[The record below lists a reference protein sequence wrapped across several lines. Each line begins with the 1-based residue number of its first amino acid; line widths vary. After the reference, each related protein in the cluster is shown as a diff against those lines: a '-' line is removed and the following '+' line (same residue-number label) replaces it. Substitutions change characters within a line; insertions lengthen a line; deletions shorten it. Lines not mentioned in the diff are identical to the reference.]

1 MEPNYDTDY
10 SEIRKMDRKIFAT
23 ITLLVIIASLV
34 AHVSGNTTLAK
45 LILLIL
51 GSFIIA
57 LIALVEFARTL

>member
-34 AHVSGNTTLAK
+34 VFAYGNITLAK
-45 LILLIL
+45 RILTIS

-57 LIALVEFARTL
+57 IIALVEFAFRL